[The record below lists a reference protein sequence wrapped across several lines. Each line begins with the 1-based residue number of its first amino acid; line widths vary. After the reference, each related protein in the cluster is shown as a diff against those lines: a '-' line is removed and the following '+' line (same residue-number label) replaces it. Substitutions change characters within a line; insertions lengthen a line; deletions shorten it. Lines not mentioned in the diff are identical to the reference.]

1 MSDVYEPWE
10 RLVRIVVLG
19 KALDVPEKNLLLRQ
33 LQYVSED
40 VGMGRYCWNAE
51 CRYCEVS
58 YQRPGDETE
67 HTGLACRLRG
77 WSPHYSPREQG
88 TAGALDDELPPSAL
102 LITSPRRMSKH
113 GTVARK
119 ARPGRGTTGPF
130 YPRRVRTMNRIS
142 LWQSCAPMRPQQMAQ
157 SSKSFMRTRAAHE
170 ILPHQHLMDT
180 GYGDAEVLAEKPTAL
195 SR

>member
-10 RLVRIVVLG
+10 RLIRIVVLG

-58 YQRPGDETE
+58 YQRPGDDTE

-77 WSPHYSPREQG
+77 FDGMRLTKLAAEVRYNMSEALARAPKEEDAPAPAAGATPPRE
-88 TAGALDDELPPSAL
+88 
-102 LITSPRRMSKH
+102 
-113 GTVARK
+113 
-119 ARPGRGTTGPF
+119 
-130 YPRRVRTMNRIS
+130 
-142 LWQSCAPMRPQQMAQ
+142 
-157 SSKSFMRTRAAHE
+157 
-170 ILPHQHLMDT
+170 
-180 GYGDAEVLAEKPTAL
+180 
-195 SR
+195 